1 MHRTLW
7 LVRHATAADPVS
19 GQPDDQRPLA
29 PCGVAEVSSLLRHL
43 VEEQATPAQWL
54 WLSPALRTR
63 QTAAPI
69 TNLWQCE
76 AVEDASLYLSD
87 AFALLNCLQTTL
99 SDYQHA
105 ALVGHNPG
113 ISQLAH
119 YLAAPSDRNIIDAD
133 LPPLGAV
140 HFALRGNWHDLGLGA
155 CSVKRYLTPNQLP
168 ADR

>member
-1 MHRTLW
+1 MAS
-7 LVRHATAADPVS
+7 ATAADPVF

-29 PCGVAEVSSLLRHL
+29 PSGVAEVSSPRRHL
-43 VEEQATPAQWL
+43 VCAEEQATPAQWL
-54 WLSPALRTR
+54 LVKSG
-63 QTAAPI
+63 AAN
-69 TNLWQCE
+69 TSNGGTDNETL
-76 AVEDASLYLSD
+76 AMRGVEDASLYLSD
-87 AFALLNCLQTTL
+87 AFALLNCLQTTP

-140 HFALRGNWHDLGLGA
+140 HLRCAAIGTTWASALALSNA
-155 CSVKRYLTPNQLP
+155 I
-168 ADR
+168 